1 MLKVQSLG
9 QIAYQVQDVQK
20 STEFF
25 RDVVG
30 LPFLFSAGPNLAFF
44 DLNGCRLMVTRDGSQ
59 QETRNSILYFLV
71 NSINEAYEALDGQVK
86 RVDEPHLIAEMA
98 DHDLYM
104 FFIEDGQGNTVGF
117 MEERPK

>member
-9 QIAYQVQDVQK
+9 QIAYRVQDVQK

-59 QETRNSILYFLV
+59 QETTNSILYFLV
-71 NSINEAYEALDGQVK
+71 NSINEAYEALNGQVK